1 MCRTPTIHLSSA
13 GVPLQR
19 STLQDIICL
28 SIMASEQF
36 QFFLKERNQIL
47 QDIEQFLFTT
57 FRYFLMM
64 ENEEYRTPLFAT
76 ETVGSLI
83 KSLCLIHG
91 LYGYPGPNPSA
102 NSITGKNTL

>member
-1 MCRTPTIHLSSA
+1 
-13 GVPLQR
+13 
-19 STLQDIICL
+19 
-28 SIMASEQF
+28 MASEQF